1 MEQIH
6 RSGKSGS
13 LSAFLYRRLARFI
26 TCEVRLLGSH
36 PLAFDS
42 KFQVNSLQD
51 VFCHPFYWQLFGWL
65 PKPPQLV
72 VDLGAHC
79 GHFSL
84 LADTCFRIQ
93 FPDSDPEFLL
103 VEPNPDLIGT
113 IRRNLQKSGLCQ
125 RHSIH
130 QGLVGA
136 TRSGSTTLWVSS
148 KNYLSASLNAGS
160 GMRAVPA
167 NFIDLES
174 LTKAR
179 PIDLLKI
186 DIEGAEFDFAGQYIQ
201 LLTQVQ
207 ALMIE
212 IHGAD
217 KEKHRHLYSRFDQA
231 GLKLKAPPLE
241 HDGHVLAMFQRW
253 Q

>member
-1 MEQIH
+1 MENTNNSDIIG
-6 RSGKSGS
+6 R

-51 VFCHPFYWQLFGWL
+51 VFCHPFYWQLYGWL
-65 PKPPQLV
+65 PKTPQLI

-93 FPDSDPEFLL
+93 FPDSDPEFIL
-103 VEPNPDLIGT
+103 VEPNPKLIGT
-113 IRRNLQKSGLCQ
+113 IRKNLQRSGLCRQ
-125 RHSIH
+125 HTIH
-130 QGLVGA
+130 QGLVGCM
-136 TRSGSTTLWVSS
+136 RSGTTTLWVSS
-148 KNYLSASLNAGS
+148 KNYLSASLNAAS
-160 GMRAVPA
+160 GMRPMPA

-174 LTKAR
+174 LTKGR
-179 PIDLLKI
+179 FVDLLKI
-186 DIEGAEFDFAGQYIQ
+186 DIEGAEFDFAGQY
-201 LLTQVQ
+201 TQFLSRVQ

-217 KEKHRHLYSRFDQA
+217 KEQHRLLYSRFDQA
-231 GLKLKAPPLE
+231 GLKLKAPPVE
-241 HDGHVLAMFQRW
+241 HGGHILAMFQRW
-253 Q
+253 